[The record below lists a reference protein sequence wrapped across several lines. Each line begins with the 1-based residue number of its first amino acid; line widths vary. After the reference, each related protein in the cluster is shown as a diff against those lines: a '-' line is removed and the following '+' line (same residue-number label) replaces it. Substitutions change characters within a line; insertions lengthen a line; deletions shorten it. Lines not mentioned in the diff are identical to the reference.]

1 MQKVKVN
8 KWAVNKTC
16 RDAVMSHSISA
27 DQGNQAVESWHK
39 LMHSHKRNIDNKKS
53 NNLRN

>member
-8 KWAVNKTC
+8 KWAVKKTC